1 MQPQRRQNSKTY
13 KTILNLRRTSQEWWR
28 LTLSQFIVRL
38 SLNGVA
44 INFHNVHNFNINV
57 NVNLNLNLRRMTHTH
72 IVLKSTQWLKDK
84 NHIAAV
90 WCIEISRH
98 VRTEYGNEKWDL
110 FWTRI
115 KMSQHRACRIKHH
128 EIDCWPV
135 DPWKYLFW
143 YFLKRYLGVP
153 RFWYLIQQNCLC
165 N

>member
-1 MQPQRRQNSKTY
+1 MQPQRRQKSKTY
-13 KTILNLRRTSQEWWR
+13 KTILNLRRTSQEWWM
-28 LTLSQFIVRL
+28 TLSQFIVRL

-57 NVNLNLNLRRMTHTH
+57 NVNLNLNDPA
-72 IVLKSTQWLKDK
+72 IWKTQSFSLLDQ

-98 VRTEYGNEKWDL
+98 VGTEYGNEKWDL
-110 FWTRI
+110 FWTKI

-128 EIDCWPV
+128 EINCWPV

-153 RFWYLIQQNCLC
+153 LFWYLIQQNCLC